1 MKHMNTKPAIIV
13 CIFFLCSIT
22 TFADEF
28 PTIRYV
34 NAKDGLNKR
43 ESPSVSSEKIGTLLH
58 GTRIYVSEK
67 SDSKVTIDG
76 ITDYWYRCSS
86 NGWFW
91 VFGGYLS
98 TTMPDDTE
106 QVLGRWNTD
115 REARDFWD
123 FEPNHVVRT
132 GRKET
137 GHARRGTWTLS
148 ENKLIIIMRPWEHN
162 SQEGETLEIILTIIN
177 RDKIV
182 LNFADGTRET
192 LDRNNNL
199 Y

>member
-1 MKHMNTKPAIIV
+1 MNTKLAVIV
-13 CIFFLCSIT
+13 CIFLLCSVK

-34 NAKDGLNKR
+34 NSKDGLNKR

-58 GTRIYVSEK
+58 GTRVYVSGK

-98 TTMPDDTE
+98 ITMPNDTE
-106 QVLGRWNTD
+106 LVLGRWNTD
-115 REARDFWD
+115 REARDFWN
-123 FEPNHVVRT
+123 FEPDHTART

-137 GHARRGTWTLS
+137 EGDWRGSWTLS
-148 ENKLIIIMRPWEHN
+148 ENKLTITKQATKSRG
-162 SQEGETLEIILTIIN
+162 SETLEIIVTIIN
-177 RDKIV
+177 RDRVI
-182 LNFADGTRET
+182 LNFSDGTRET
-192 LDRNNNL
+192 LDRNNNI